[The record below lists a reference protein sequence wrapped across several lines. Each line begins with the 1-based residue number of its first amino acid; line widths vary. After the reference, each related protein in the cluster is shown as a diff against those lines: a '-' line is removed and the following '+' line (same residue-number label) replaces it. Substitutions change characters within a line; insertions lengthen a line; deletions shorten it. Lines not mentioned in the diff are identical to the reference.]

1 MGWEMSLKRRC
12 VLSAIGALAVSGLM
26 SAPVGSA
33 LAADQSLETV
43 KNRGAL
49 IVGTDI
55 PYGVMQ
61 FIDASGKPA
70 GIDIEIAKEI
80 TADMKV
86 KLTLETMPFKELFG
100 ALKAGKIDA
109 VISAVTITEERQK
122 EMLFSA
128 PYMDAGMSIAVAE
141 TNTDVMGEKDLA
153 GKTVGVLAGTVG
165 EKLMTKSAYVEAS
178 DLKRYE
184 NNAERL
190 KDLVEGKIDAA
201 IVHFVTKR
209 PSKIRLL
216 SPPLTQSFY
225 GVVTRLGDT
234 SLMDAVDFTLRRI
247 KRSGRLEEIK
257 NKYINQ

>member
-1 MGWEMSLKRRC
+1 MKLRRRC
-12 VLSAIGALAVSGLM
+12 VFGAIGALVFGGLAAVSAGTAL
-26 SAPVGSA
+26 SADP
-33 LAADQSLETV
+33 SLETV
-43 KNRGAL
+43 KTRGAL

-70 GIDIEIAKEI
+70 GIDIEIAQEI
-80 TADMKV
+80 TADLGV

-100 ALKAGKIDA
+100 ALKAGRVDA

-141 TNTDVMGEKDLA
+141 TTTDVMGEKDLT

-165 EKLMTKSAYVEAS
+165 EKLMTKSAHVEAS
-178 DLKRYE
+178 NLKRYE
-184 NNAERL
+184 NNDERL
-190 KDLVEGKIDAA
+190 KDLVNGKIDAA

-209 PSKIRLL
+209 PSKIKLL

-225 GVVTRLGDT
+225 GVVTKLGDEA
-234 SLMDAVDFTLRRI
+234 LMDAVNFTLRRI
-247 KRSGRLEEIK
+247 KRDGRLEDIK